1 MYGAII
7 GDVAGSYIEVLEINE
22 LHKKSVR
29 SYDDRISILD
39 KNISLFND
47 KCSCTDD
54 SVLTVAIADAILSEE
69 SYEDKLREYGN
80 REISLGVDAYGRSR
94 FGGGFIN
101 WLNHNSEGN
110 SIGNGSAMR
119 ISSVGYLFNSEKEVL
134 EEANKATIP
143 SHNSKEAIDAAR
155 MVAISI
161 YLARNNYSKADIKKY
176 LEKNF
181 DVSLDFS
188 LEELRHK
195 YRFSAKASESVPQAI
210 YCFLISNDFE
220 DAIRKALSIGGDA
233 DTIACIVGSIAEAY
247 YGVPLE
253 LMEEVLPFIPDYFED
268 VIDKFYKKNRS
279 LDYEKN

>member
-134 EEANKATIP
+134 EEAKKATIP

-181 DVSLDFS
+181 DVYGYCDKNGITYKEEFWVNGGYIIVNFDIVVYDGDYNKQLSYINTENS
-188 LEELRHK
+188 VYGMMNMWALEVNGK
-195 YRFSAKASESVPQAI
+195 YDIKDA
-210 YCFLISNDFE
+210 YGNDFVFK
-220 DAIRKALSIGGDA
+220 DGDVMLFYTDKNLS
-233 DTIACIVGSIAEAY
+233 DTAELK
-247 YGVPLE
+247 P
-253 LMEEVLPFIPDYFED
+253 I
-268 VIDKFYKKNRS
+268 K
-279 LDYEKN
+279 